1 MASIHER
8 ARRMTELEEVAEKIN
23 KIISSTDFPLV
34 VVQDVNKRLMDCREV
49 GYAKQ
54 QLRYLQNVKKAMT
67 GGLNEI

>member
-1 MASIHER
+1 
-8 ARRMTELEEVAEKIN
+8 MTELEKIVEQIN

-34 VVQDVNKRLMDCREV
+34 VVQDVNKRLMDCQDV